1 MLAAPP
7 VTAVNDI
14 GIGMRKSTI
23 LLGALLV
30 TAGVTPAPAQTAAEF
45 YKGKHI
51 EFIVAAEAGS
61 IYDTWARMLSRHMT
75 KHLPGNPTFV
85 PKNMPG
91 GGHIRAAGYSFNAA
105 PKDGSSIVTFSHNIP
120 ASFMLKNP
128 AINFDVGKFQWLG
141 SPDLPGR
148 MCVVRPGAKVQK
160 AAELFEQELLVGG
173 AGAGGGI
180 SQTPKLVSGLLGM
193 KMKLVEGY
201 KGGGDALLAVERGE
215 VEGMCATVEGI
226 ENERA
231 GWVAQGKLK
240 PLFNMERKA
249 IPELNAP
256 SILDF
261 AKTEEQRQVLGFYGS
276 TMEFGF
282 PSAAPPGVPADRVDA
297 LRRALDAAVKDPA
310 FLAEAA
316 KAKMKV
322 VPVTGEELTQR
333 MDELIATPADIIQ
346 KTGILIGG
354 SPI

>member
-1 MLAAPP
+1 MLDHDLKSEGLGLQMRRST
-7 VTAVNDI
+7 VLLAVV
-14 GIGMRKSTI
+14 
-23 LLGALLV
+23 LLTGGFL
-30 TAGVTPAPAQTAAEF
+30 PASAQSVAEF
-45 YKGKHI
+45 YKGRQI
-51 EFIVAAEAGS
+51 EFIVAAEPGS

-128 AINFDVGKFQWLG
+128 AITFDVGKFQWLG

-148 MCVVRPGAKVQK
+148 MCVVAPTARVQR
-160 AAELFEQELLVGG
+160 AVELFDREMLVGG

-226 ENERA
+226 ENERP

-240 PLFNMERKA
+240 PLFNMERKV

-256 SILDF
+256 SIFEF

-282 PSAAPPGVPADRVDA
+282 PSAAPPGVPPDRVGA
-297 LRRALDAAVKDPA
+297 LRRALDTAVKDPA

-346 KTGILIGG
+346 KTGTLIGG

>member
-1 MLAAPP
+1 
-7 VTAVNDI
+7 
-14 GIGMRKSTI
+14 MRKSTT

-30 TAGVTPAPAQTAAEF
+30 TVGQSPASAQSVAEF
-45 YKGKHI
+45 YKGRQI
-51 EFIVAAEAGS
+51 EFIVAAEPGS

-120 ASFMLKNP
+120 ASFMLRNP

-148 MCVVRPGAKVQK
+148 MCVVGPTARVQR
-160 AAELFEQELLVGG
+160 AVELFDRELLVGG

-226 ENERA
+226 ENERG

-256 SILDF
+256 SIFEF

-297 LRRALDAAVKDPA
+297 LRRALDAAVKDSA

-346 KTGILIGG
+346 KTGTLIGG

>member
-1 MLAAPP
+1 MQ
-7 VTAVNDI
+7 
-14 GIGMRKSTI
+14 KSTI
-23 LLGALLV
+23 LLSASLAAA
-30 TAGVTPAPAQTAAEF
+30 AGTPATGQTVAEF
-45 YKGKHI
+45 YQGKQI

-61 IYDTWARMLSRHMT
+61 IYDTWARMLSRHMP
-75 KHLPGNPTFV
+75 KHVPGNPAFV

-91 GGHIRAAGYSFNAA
+91 GGHIRAAGYSFNVA

-128 AINFDVGKFQWLG
+128 AITFDVGKFQWLG

-160 AAELFEQELLVGG
+160 AAELFEHELVMAG

-201 KGGGDALLAVERGE
+201 KGGGDGLLAVERGE
-215 VEGMCATVEGI
+215 VDGMCATVEGI
-226 ENERA
+226 ENERG

-256 SILDF
+256 SIFDF

-282 PSAAPPGVPADRVDA
+282 PAAAPPGVPADRVDA

-310 FLAEAA
+310 FLSEAA
-316 KAKMKV
+316 RAKMKV

-333 MDELIATPADIIQ
+333 MDELIATPSEIIQ
-346 KTGILIGG
+346 KTGTLIGG

>member
-1 MLAAPP
+1 
-7 VTAVNDI
+7 
-14 GIGMRKSTI
+14 MRKTTI
-23 LLGALLV
+23 LLSALLIAV
-30 TAGVTPAPAQTAAEF
+30 AGSPATAQSVSEF
-45 YKGKHI
+45 YRGRQI

-75 KHLPGNPTFV
+75 KYVPGNPIFV

-105 PKDGSSIVTFSHNIP
+105 PKDGTSIVTFSHNIP

-128 AINFDVGKFQWLG
+128 AITFDVGRFQWLG

-148 MCVVRPGAKVQK
+148 MCVVGPRARVQR
-160 AAELFEQELLVGG
+160 AVELFERELLVAG

-201 KGGGDALLAVERGE
+201 KGGGDGLLAVERGE

-240 PLFNMERKA
+240 PLFNMERKP

-256 SILDF
+256 SIFEF
-261 AKTEEQRQVLGFYGS
+261 AKTDEQRQVLGFYGS

-282 PSAAPPGVPADRVDA
+282 PAAAPPGVPADRVDA
-297 LRRALDAAVKDPA
+297 LRRALDSAVKDSA
-310 FLAEAA
+310 FLNEAA
-316 KAKMKV
+316 RAKMKV
-322 VPVTGEELTQR
+322 VPVTGEELTKR
-333 MDELIATPADIIQ
+333 MQELVATPPDVIQ
-346 KTGILIGG
+346 KTGTLIGG

>member
-1 MLAAPP
+1 
-7 VTAVNDI
+7 
-14 GIGMRKSTI
+14 
-23 LLGALLV
+23 
-30 TAGVTPAPAQTAAEF
+30 
-45 YKGKHI
+45 
-51 EFIVAAEAGS
+51 
-61 IYDTWARMLSRHMT
+61 MLSRHMP
-75 KHLPGNPTFV
+75 KHVPGNPAFV

-91 GGHIRAAGYSFNAA
+91 GGHIRAAGYSFNVA

-128 AINFDVGKFQWLG
+128 AITFDVGKFQWLG

-160 AAELFEQELLVGG
+160 AAELFEHELVMAG

-201 KGGGDALLAVERGE
+201 KGGGDGLLAVERGE
-215 VEGMCATVEGI
+215 VDGMCATVEGI
-226 ENERA
+226 ENERG

-256 SILDF
+256 SIFDF

-282 PSAAPPGVPADRVDA
+282 PAAAPPGVPADRVDA

-310 FLAEAA
+310 FLSEAA
-316 KAKMKV
+316 RAKMKV

-333 MDELIATPADIIQ
+333 MDELIATPSEIIQ
-346 KTGILIGG
+346 KTGTLIGG

>member
-1 MLAAPP
+1 
-7 VTAVNDI
+7 V
-14 GIGMRKSTI
+14 
-23 LLGALLV
+23 
-30 TAGVTPAPAQTAAEF
+30 
-45 YKGKHI
+45 
-51 EFIVAAEAGS
+51 
-61 IYDTWARMLSRHMT
+61 
-75 KHLPGNPTFV
+75 PGNPTFV

-128 AINFDVGKFQWLG
+128 AITFDVGKFQWLG

-148 MCVVRPGAKVQK
+148 MCVVGPTARVQR
-160 AAELFEQELLVGG
+160 AVELFDRELLVAG

-201 KGGGDALLAVERGE
+201 KGGGDGLLAVERGE

-240 PLFNMERKA
+240 PLFNMERKT
-249 IPELNAP
+249 IPELHAP
-256 SILDF
+256 SIFDY
-261 AKTEEQRQVLGFYGS
+261 AKTDEQRQVLGFYGS

-282 PSAAPPGVPADRVDA
+282 PTAAPPGVPADRVDA
-297 LRRALDAAVKDPA
+297 LRRALDSAVKDPE
-310 FLAEAA
+310 FLSEAERAR
-316 KAKMKV
+316 MKV

-333 MDELIATPADIIQ
+333 MNELIATPPEVIQ
-346 KTGILIGG
+346 KTGALIGG